1 MYMARQLSFAGV
13 TFEIRELPLAVD
25 FVEMYNS
32 AVSLV
37 SCENSF
43 MGFVFWQ
50 EMAHLDYCGI
60 NAGISHGVL
69 ADQIGRTFYIFV
81 FFPAPS
87 HFFLQENVC
96 HANCIF
102 MYSHANF
109 HSLVLN
115 PC

>member
-1 MYMARQLSFAGV
+1 MARQLSFAGV

-69 ADQIGRTFYIFV
+69 ADQIGRTFYIF
-81 FFPAPS
+81 FFFQHPLISFYRKMFVMPIVS
-87 HFFLQENVC
+87 S
-96 HANCIF
+96 CIVMQIF
-102 MYSHANF
+102 THWS
-109 HSLVLN
+109 
-115 PC
+115 